1 MEDLSKD
8 FKQAVNVN
16 DEEGD
21 DVFVDAASVSD
32 SAVTDFE
39 DSDYGTTMPP
49 APSFKAVLLQ
59 IITKFASS
67 SGTDLFSMSS
77 PAIVCNGI
85 SVLEYCA
92 HYCDHPEFLAA
103 IAKGQEPIDR
113 LLFVVQWF
121 ISGLFGSYASRST
134 STGFERKPFNPILG
148 ERFFARW
155 ADDGDGE
162 CIMTAEQVSH
172 HPPTTAFYLAN
183 EKAGVYVNAFSTQKT
198 RLQIPS
204 IRVEQQGNVF
214 VYVREHDEEY
224 MITMPQLYVRGLMT
238 GATFLEICGDV
249 SIVSSAGFGAKMR
262 FIPKPWFNGEYDQVE
277 AVLFDTKSGKIH
289 FDVWGK
295 WSGTVYFAE
304 ADENDKRTCHFK
316 KNGAAPASNGMLSP
330 KSTSSTSS
338 LSASSSTYENVSNSN
353 VGDNPNV
360 SLVGSLVGK
369 KGAILFD
376 PEMFPKV
383 PFTVEPIAKQGPL
396 ESRRVWHSVAKAL
409 KSSDWETANAAK
421 DAIENEQRAL
431 RKERAAKNE
440 VWTPEFFE
448 FSEFCFM
455 PKVAESR
462 AEHLNEVL
470 VNVLKDEAANPSASP
485 LAGRVSYKGRWL
497 NKDFLKKFWMKI
509 KEIWRIF
516 EWKWLWM
523 K

>member
-1 MEDLSKD
+1 MDELSRDFRNSAAVSQPVDSREDSTS
-8 FKQAVNVN
+8 
-16 DEEGD
+16 DE
-21 DVFVDAASVSD
+21 VFLDAASVSD

-49 APSFKAVLLQ
+49 APSFKSVLMQ
-59 IITKFASS
+59 IITKFASSS

-148 ERFFARW
+148 EQFFARW
-155 ADDGDGE
+155 KDEGEGE

-183 EKAGVYVNAFSTQKT
+183 EKAGVFVNAFSTQKT
-198 RLQIPS
+198 RLQVPS

-214 VYVREHDEEY
+214 VYVREHQEEY

-295 WSGTVYFAE
+295 WSGRIYFAE
-304 ADENDKRTCHFK
+304 SDKDDKRRCHFK
-316 KNGAAPASNGMLSP
+316 KTSTPTNGLMSP
-330 KSTSSTSS
+330 RSSSTSS
-338 LSASSSTYENVSNSN
+338 LSSSSTYENVSRSN
-353 VGDNPNV
+353 VGDDPNV
-360 SLVGSLVGK
+360 SLVGNLVGK

-376 PEMFPKV
+376 PEMFPKI
-383 PFTVEPIAKQGPL
+383 PFTVEPIAKQGPM

-409 KSSDWETANAAK
+409 KASDWNTANAAK
-421 DAIENEQRAL
+421 DLIENEQRAL
-431 RKERAAKNE
+431 RKERAANGE
-440 VWTPEFFE
+440 SWDPEFFD
-448 FSEFCFM
+448 FNDFCFM
-455 PKVAESR
+455 PKVNEQSS
-462 AEHLNEVL
+462 EHLNEVL
-470 VNVLKDEAANPSASP
+470 TNVLKDQAANPTASP
-485 LAGRVSYKGRWL
+485 LAGRVPYKGRWIST
-497 NKDFLKKFWMKI
+497 DFMKKY
-509 KEIWRIF
+509 
-516 EWKWLWM
+516 L
-523 K
+523 

>member
-1 MEDLSKD
+1 MEQLSKD
-8 FKQAVNVN
+8 FKKTVIIN
-16 DEEGD
+16 EEPNGSGSE
-21 DVFVDAASVSD
+21 DVFEDAASVSD

-39 DSDYGTTMPP
+39 DSDYGTTLPP
-49 APSFKAVLLQ
+49 APSFKSVLIQ
-59 IITKFASS
+59 IISKFAS
-67 SGTDLFSMSS
+67 GADLFSMSS

-103 IAKGQEPIDR
+103 IAKGKEPIDR

-155 ADDGDGE
+155 KDDGDGE
-162 CIMTAEQVSH
+162 CVMTAEQVSH

-214 VYVREHDEEY
+214 VYLRDHDEEF

-262 FIPKPWFNGEYDQVE
+262 FIPKPWFNGEYDQLE
-277 AVLFDTKSGKIH
+277 AVLFDTKTGKIH
-289 FDVWGK
+289 FDIWGK

-304 ADENDKRTCHFK
+304 HDQEDKRTCHFK
-316 KNGAAPASNGMLSP
+316 KANNAQGAPLSP
-330 KSTSSTSS
+330 SASGSSSLGSDSSISSTFENVSTSS
-338 LSASSSTYENVSNSN
+338 
-353 VGDNPNV
+353 VGDDPNV
-360 SLVGSLVGK
+360 SLVGNLANK
-369 KGAILFD
+369 KGAVLFD
-376 PEMFPKV
+376 PEMFPKA
-383 PFTVEPIAKQGPL
+383 PFSVEPISKQGPM
-396 ESRRVWHSVAKAL
+396 ESRRVWHPVAKAL
-409 KSSDWETANAAK
+409 RVSDWDTANAAK

-431 RKERAAKNE
+431 RKERAEKGE
-440 VWTPEFFE
+440 TWIPEFFE
-448 FSEFCFM
+448 FSDFCFM
-455 PKVAESR
+455 PKVAERSS
-462 AEHLNEVL
+462 EHHHLKEVL
-470 VNVLKDEAANPSASP
+470 CNVLKDEVGADPSASP
-485 LAGRVSYKGRWL
+485 LAGRIPYNGRWI
-497 NKDFLKKFWMKI
+497 NKEFLKKFLSK
-509 KEIWRIF
+509 
-516 EWKWLWM
+516 
-523 K
+523 

>member
-1 MEDLSKD
+1 MDDLSKN
-8 FKQAVNVN
+8 FEKSVTVS
-16 DEEGD
+16 EED
-21 DVFVDAASVSD
+21 SEEVFVDAASVSD

-39 DSDYGTTMPP
+39 DSDYGTKMPP
-49 APSFKAVLLQ
+49 APSFKSVLIQL
-59 IITKFASS
+59 ITKFASS

-103 IAKGQEPIDR
+103 IAKGQEPVDR

-155 ADDGDGE
+155 KDEGDGE
-162 CIMTAEQVSH
+162 CTMTAEQVSH

-183 EKAGVYVNAFSTQKT
+183 EKAGVFVNAFSAQKT
-198 RLQIPS
+198 RLQPPS

-214 VYVREHDEEY
+214 VYLREHEEEY

-249 SIVSSAGFGAKMR
+249 SIVSSSGFGAKMR

-304 ADENDKRTCHFK
+304 NDQNDKRRCHFK
-316 KNGAAPASNGMLSP
+316 KTADPASGTLSP
-330 KSTSSTSS
+330 RSASSASTTS
-338 LSASSSTYENVSNSN
+338 LSSGSSSSSSSSTYENVSSRSN

-360 SLVGSLVGK
+360 SLVGNLVGK

-376 PEMFPKV
+376 PEMFPKI
-383 PFTVEPIAKQGPL
+383 PFTVEPIAKQGPM

-409 KSSDWETANAAK
+409 KASAWETANAAK

-431 RKERAAKNE
+431 RAQRAQKNE
-440 VWTPEFFE
+440 TWVPEFFD
-448 FSEFCFM
+448 FKEFCFL
-455 PKVAESR
+455 PSATNDGN

-470 VNVLKDEAANPSASP
+470 LNVLKGDAVGSAASP
-485 LAGRVSYKGRWL
+485 LSGRIPYKGRWI
-497 NKDFLKKFWMKI
+497 NKEFSKKF
-509 KEIWRIF
+509 
-516 EWKWLWM
+516 
-523 K
+523 